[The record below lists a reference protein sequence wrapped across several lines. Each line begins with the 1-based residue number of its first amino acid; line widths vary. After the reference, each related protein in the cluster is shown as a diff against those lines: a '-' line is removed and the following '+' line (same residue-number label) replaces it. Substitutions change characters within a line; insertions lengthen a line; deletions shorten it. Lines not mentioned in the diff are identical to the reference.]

1 MFKSGQSG
9 QRLADLQTAYEDSVV
24 RYNTQEIVWGTT
36 GLAKYINAG
45 GDDYKPAV
53 LLADGK
59 QLRPSNVTKSE
70 NSERIWHVARASE
83 YETLS
88 LRLNDK
94 GKAPV
99 YLMLN
104 TEGIKK
110 DAVYEFGGQGL
121 ALKRTFHNAN
131 GKELN
136 LTDGSAAFGKVV
148 YIKIAVTNKTNEPIH
163 NIALVDRIPS
173 GWEIENPRLGRS
185 QATSWFSMRS
195 KWNTDYMNIRDDR
208 IELFGKLKAKE
219 TRFGFTR
226 YVL

>member
-1 MFKSGQSG
+1 M
-9 QRLADLQTAYEDSVV
+9 TE
-24 RYNTQEIVWGTT
+24 
-36 GLAKYINAG
+36 
-45 GDDYKPAV
+45 
-53 LLADGK
+53 
-59 QLRPSNVTKSE
+59 SE
-70 NSERIWHVARASE
+70 KLERIWHVARASE

-219 TRFGFTR
+219 TRFWLYAVRAVTSGQFVMPPVEAEAMYDPEIWAR
-226 YVL
+226 EPGRNVVVPGPWNAYLN